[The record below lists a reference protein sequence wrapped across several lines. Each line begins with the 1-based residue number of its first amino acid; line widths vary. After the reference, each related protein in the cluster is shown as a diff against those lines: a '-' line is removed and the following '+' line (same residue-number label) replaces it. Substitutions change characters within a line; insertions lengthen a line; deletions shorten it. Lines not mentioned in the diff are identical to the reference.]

1 MLLLVLYVSGVNGV
15 SRALVRIVEMLYL
28 LVLCVT
34 GVNAVSR
41 ALVRIVEMCCYWFC
55 MFQV

>member
-1 MLLLVLYVSGVNGV
+1 M
-15 SRALVRIVEMLYL
+15 YL

-34 GVNAVSR
+34 GVNAVSP

-55 MFQV
+55 MVSGVNGVSPALVRIVEMYIYWFCVLQV